1 MEMKGNTLSIVLLV
15 VGLVVGAGA
24 GYFLAPSGT
33 GDVETITETVE
44 VQPLKGTTVQ
54 LGYISSTTVG
64 LETAQ
69 PHVEEI
75 MTVDYNAY
83 AAKLG
88 YDVDF
93 EFLIDDAQAQAAVHL
108 EKVQGFKSIGV
119 NVFIGGG
126 YSSQA
131 AGALSYCNDNDML
144 MWSSSSTSPTLAL
157 ADDNLLRMCPTDLV
171 QAPAISRMME
181 SHGIKAYVQI
191 QRGDSW
197 ADGIYNILAP
207 HWAENGGVEIEKI
220 RYAAEVQ
227 EFSSYLQQ
235 AENVLQ
241 DAIDEYGIEHVAID
255 IIGFNEVATMI
266 QQAVDYPTV
275 YSVPWFGSDGT
286 AITSQIRD
294 DSPNQAADLK
304 LYSTLAA
311 PAESEKYLDLY
322 DRYWPLVSQPYGYY
336 TACTYD
342 IGWILVETILESQTT
357 DALTLIPL
365 QYTTAYNSFGASGWN
380 KLNGD
385 GDRYASNYQIWF
397 YQIDD
402 GGVCRD
408 VSGGVYD
415 FVTDSVTWFP
425 DVIGYVPPTR

>member
-266 QQAVDYPTV
+266 QQAVDL
-275 YSVPWFGSDGT
+275 S
-286 AITSQIRD
+286 
-294 DSPNQAADLK
+294 
-304 LYSTLAA
+304 
-311 PAESEKYLDLY
+311 
-322 DRYWPLVSQPYGYY
+322 
-336 TACTYD
+336 
-342 IGWILVETILESQTT
+342 
-357 DALTLIPL
+357 LIH
-365 QYTTAYNSFGASGWN
+365 
-380 KLNGD
+380 
-385 GDRYASNYQIWF
+385 I
-397 YQIDD
+397 
-402 GGVCRD
+402 
-408 VSGGVYD
+408 
-415 FVTDSVTWFP
+415 
-425 DVIGYVPPTR
+425 

>member
-1 MEMKGNTLSIVLLV
+1 
-15 VGLVVGAGA
+15 
-24 GYFLAPSGT
+24 
-33 GDVETITETVE
+33 
-44 VQPLKGTTVQ
+44 
-54 LGYISSTTVG
+54 
-64 LETAQ
+64 
-69 PHVEEI
+69 
-75 MTVDYNAY
+75 
-83 AAKLG
+83 
-88 YDVDF
+88 
-93 EFLIDDAQAQAAVHL
+93 
-108 EKVQGFKSIGV
+108 
-119 NVFIGGG
+119 
-126 YSSQA
+126 
-131 AGALSYCNDNDML
+131 
-144 MWSSSSTSPTLAL
+144 
-157 ADDNLLRMCPTDLV
+157 
-171 QAPAISRMME
+171 
-181 SHGIKAYVQI
+181 
-191 QRGDSW
+191 
-197 ADGIYNILAP
+197 
-207 HWAENGGVEIEKI
+207 
-220 RYAAEVQ
+220 
-227 EFSSYLQQ
+227 
-235 AENVLQ
+235 
-241 DAIDEYGIEHVAID
+241 
-255 IIGFNEVATMI
+255 MI

>member
-1 MEMKGNTLSIVLLV
+1 MEMKGNNLAIILLV

-24 GYFLAPSGT
+24 GYFLAPGG

-44 VQPLKGTTVQ
+44 VAPLKGKTVQ

-64 LETAQ
+64 LETSQ
-69 PHVEEI
+69 PHIEEI
-75 MTVDYNAY
+75 MTPDYNEY
-83 AAKLG
+83 AAMLG

-93 EFLIDDAQAQAAVHL
+93 EFLIDDAQGQAAIHL
-108 EKVQGFKSIGV
+108 EKVQGFKAIDV

-131 AGALSYCNDNDML
+131 AGAMSYCNDNDIL
-144 MWSSSSTSPTLAL
+144 MWSASSTSPTLAI
-157 ADDNLLRMCPTDLV
+157 ANDNLLRMCPTDLV

-181 SHGIKAYVQI
+181 SHGIEAYVQI

-207 HWAENGGVEIEKI
+207 HWAENGGVELDKI

-235 AENVLQ
+235 AENSLSAAVE
-241 DAIDEYGIEHVAID
+241 EYGLEHVAID
-255 IIGFNEVATMI
+255 VIGFNEVATMI

-275 YSVPWFGSDGT
+275 YSVVWFGSDGT
-286 AITSQIRD
+286 ALTPQIED
-294 DSPNQAADLK
+294 DAPEQAAHIK

-311 PAESEKYLDLY
+311 PAESEKYLDL
-322 DRYWPLVSQPYGYY
+322 DARYQPLVGIPYGYY

-342 IGWILVETILESQTT
+342 IGWILVETILESQST

-365 QYTTAYNSFGASGWN
+365 QYTTAFNSFGASGWN
-380 KLNGD
+380 KLNAD
-385 GDRYASNYQIWF
+385 GDRYASNYQIWT
-397 YQIDD
+397 YQLDPD
-402 GGVCRD
+402 GGGSEYVA
-408 VSGGVYD
+408 GVYD
-415 FVTDSVTWFP
+415 FVADTVTWNTQA
-425 DVIGYVPPTR
+425 IGYVPPTR